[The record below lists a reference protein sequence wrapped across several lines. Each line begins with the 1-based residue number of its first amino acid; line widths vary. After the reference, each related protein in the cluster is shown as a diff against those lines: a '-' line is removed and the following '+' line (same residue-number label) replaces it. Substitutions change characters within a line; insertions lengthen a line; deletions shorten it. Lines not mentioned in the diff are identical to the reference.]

1 MTLFWIV
8 SAILILLSIVLI
20 GIPIIRKK
28 ANNDDLLRDEL
39 NKALYKDRLSELA
52 EETQGGLVVNQQ
64 ELVDDLKQ
72 SLLDDV
78 PHQQSV
84 NPQGSSSPFVILL
97 PSVLFVVV
105 LSYALYFKFG
115 AWGQV
120 EQWQQVSANLPALSK
135 KLIAPQGVAL
145 SGDEMRDL
153 TLAMRTRLHYHPDD
167 STGWLL
173 LGRIA
178 LADRNVTT
186 AIGAMKKAYTLKPD
200 DDDIK
205 LGYAQ
210 ALMLSQDELD
220 QTTARRILGDLVQ
233 NDYVDLRVFSLLA
246 FDAFEREDYTGAIR
260 YWRVMQRMIGPD
272 DSRYGMLSRSIDNAQ
287 EQLGN
292 SNASGESVSVSIS
305 LSNEV
310 NVDQKSALIVSVHTA
325 DGSPMPVAAARY
337 PIGSFPRTVVLD
349 DTNSM
354 LQNRKLS
361 SLETLMVRV
370 RLDKDGNVA
379 TKQGDW
385 FGESEAVKMGQSVSV
400 TIDKIYQ

>member
-39 NKALYKDRLSELA
+39 NKALYQDRLSELA
-52 EETQGGLVVNQQ
+52 EETQGGIVANQQ

-78 PHQQSV
+78 PHQQRA
-84 NPQGSSSPFVILL
+84 NPQSSISPLAILL
-97 PSVLFVVV
+97 PSVVFVVV

-115 AWGQV
+115 AWSQV

-135 KLIAPQGVAL
+135 KLITPEGGAL
-145 SGDEMRDL
+145 SDDEMRDL
-153 TLAMRTRLHYHPDD
+153 TLALRTRLHYHPDD

-186 AIGAMKKAYTLKPD
+186 AIGAMKKAYMLKPD

-220 QTTARRILGDLVQ
+220 QTTARRVLGDLVQ
-233 NDYVDLRVFSLLA
+233 NDHVDLRVFSLLA
-246 FDAFEREDYTGAIR
+246 FDAYEREDYTGAVR
-260 YWRVMQRMIGPD
+260 YWRVMQRMIGPA
-272 DSRYGMLSRSIDNAQ
+272 DSRYEMLSRSIDNAQ
-287 EQLGN
+287 QQLGGDEN
-292 SNASGESVSVSIS
+292 SGKSVSVSIS
-305 LSNEV
+305 LSDKV
-310 NVDQKSALIVSVHTA
+310 KVDKKSALIVSVHTA

-337 PIGSFPRTVVLD
+337 PLGSFPRTVVLD

-361 SLETLMVRV
+361 SLESLMVRV